1 MAENLLL
8 AEDLELGVLLGAHGH
23 LDHGGLEV
31 GWEDSGQAIDGH
43 LDVLLTTRKLLAFVC
58 FAPTDTAFLTFFM
71 SKFA

>member
-43 LDVLLTTRKLLAFVC
+43 LDVLLTTRKLLA
-58 FAPTDTAFLTFFM
+58 
-71 SKFA
+71 